1 MDTADIKCVD
11 GKDYLSIP
19 VSITKRSIAHILSTD
34 LFVFYQP
41 PFTCS
46 KSTVETMC
54 EIFSKLTIKT
64 SELLQW
70 YLSGVFIVNLEQ
82 VLKIVLVFPLLTF
95 NQINVGWD
103 KVTSLVGSC
112 PKAKN
117 NSLSLS
123 LSFYYWRI

>member
-1 MDTADIKCVD
+1 MCEWER
-11 GKDYLSIP
+11 LSFNTCKYNEKVYRTYFIYG
-19 VSITKRSIAHILSTD
+19 

-64 SELLQW
+64 SELRQW